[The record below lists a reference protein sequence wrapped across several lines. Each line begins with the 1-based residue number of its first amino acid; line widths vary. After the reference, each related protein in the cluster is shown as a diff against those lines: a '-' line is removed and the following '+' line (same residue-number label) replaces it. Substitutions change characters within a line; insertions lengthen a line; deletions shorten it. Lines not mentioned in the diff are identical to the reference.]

1 MCPNTFPH
9 PVQLLAA
16 IYIFARVRIKNKA
29 MEQFFYMFHGFKFFR
44 IKLTL
49 SGNYTLKR
57 NNTTSPSFIT

>member
-29 MEQFFYMFHGFKFFR
+29 MEQLFHMFHGF
-44 IKLTL
+44 
-49 SGNYTLKR
+49 
-57 NNTTSPSFIT
+57 